1 MLNVQRTIRQL
12 IAAGC
17 KGCFLEDQ
25 AWPKR
30 MGHMRNKEVI
40 EMEEFAAKV
49 GTGGGRAEG
58 PKVGLGAGVKVGLGA
73 GAGAAVLWGG
83 GGLGGRVPRGALRP
97 LKFAA
102 KAGRKLGCGA
112 CSGCT
117 CAGWCTVRAAGEGGM
132 GREEGEVE
140 VEGTSP

>member
-49 GTGGGRAEG
+49 GA
-58 PKVGLGAGVKVGLGA
+58 GLGARGWGWEEAGLRA
-73 GAGAAVLWGG
+73 GAGACCHGGAKSGLGNVLWVRACGVLRCRGG
-83 GGLGGRVPRGALRP
+83 CGSGNRVGGRVGIGAGCKMCDRGCDAFG
-97 LKFAA
+97 KE
-102 KAGRKLGCGA
+102 
-112 CSGCT
+112 T
-117 CAGWCTVRAAGEGGM
+117 HI
-132 GREEGEVE
+132 
-140 VEGTSP
+140 